1 MDVIQYLIERFYSQ
15 YIILRDF
22 YVNAAA
28 IRSVT
33 TIIAV
38 PNLPVDPPQVCWFW
52 LRLRGVACRALYPD
66 INDISSLPFQ
76 QIANLDNLNL
86 AKLAILP

>member
-22 YVNAAA
+22 YINAAA

-38 PNLPVDPPQVCWFW
+38 PNLPTDPPQVCITLFGEFFFFFFH
-52 LRLRGVACRALYPD
+52 LL
-66 INDISSLPFQ
+66 IIFKSL
-76 QIANLDNLNL
+76 
-86 AKLAILP
+86 